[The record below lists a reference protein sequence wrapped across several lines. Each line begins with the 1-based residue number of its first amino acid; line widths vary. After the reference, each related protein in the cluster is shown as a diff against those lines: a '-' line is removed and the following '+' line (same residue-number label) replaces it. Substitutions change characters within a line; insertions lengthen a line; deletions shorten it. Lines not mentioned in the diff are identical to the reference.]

1 MLKALQMSLNPQPK
15 KMPKVINL
23 YNHALKQ
30 NRLIIKKQIYKKYQW
45 IFLILNTK
53 ALLKLQNKQIKTIL
67 IKISR

>member
-15 KMPKVINL
+15 KITKVINL
-23 YNHALKQ
+23 YNHALKH